1 MTSSGFPNDLLLAYY
16 GDDFTGSTDVMES
29 LTYAGLRTVLFVDPP
44 TDAQLERFQDLRAVG
59 VAGSTRSTL
68 TADMEPI
75 LGPVWQR
82 LAQLRPHIVHYKT
95 CSTFDSSVDIGSI
108 GHAIDLALKQFDSA
122 WVPLVVGAPV
132 LQRFC
137 IFGNLFA
144 RSGLDSDMFRL
155 DRHPTMMKHPITPME
170 EADLRIHLQSQT
182 QRRIGLVDVLQIAQ
196 GHNALEAR
204 VQELLDSGVE
214 LVIFDTLT
222 EDHLAAIGRVI
233 WEQAGNP
240 SNGALFTAGSSG
252 LEYALTT
259 YWQRQGW
266 IDPPPPVTWT
276 GVDTVIAV
284 SGSAS
289 PVTANQIEYALAH
302 GFLEVPVDTP
312 ALADPHRKSKEKER
326 VVSCAT
332 ELLQDGFSV
341 IVHTARGPQDPRIQA
356 TAALL
361 DRSVSGQVL
370 GNALGDILREILRRS
385 GLKRAV
391 TTGGDTSA
399 FVARRIGVQALE
411 VIGPLAPGSP
421 MCRVFGDAAINDL
434 EMTFKGGQV
443 GNLDYFLRVR
453 SGTRS
458 PEQTSN

>member
-1 MTSSGFPNDLLLAYY
+1 
-16 GDDFTGSTDVMES
+16 
-29 LTYAGLRTVLFVDPP
+29 
-44 TDAQLERFQDLRAVG
+44 
-59 VAGSTRSTL
+59 
-68 TADMEPI
+68 
-75 LGPVWQR
+75 
-82 LAQLRPHIVHYKT
+82 
-95 CSTFDSSVDIGSI
+95 
-108 GHAIDLALKQFDSA
+108 
-122 WVPLVVGAPV
+122 
-132 LQRFC
+132 
-137 IFGNLFA
+137 
-144 RSGLDSDMFRL
+144 
-155 DRHPTMMKHPITPME
+155 MMKHPITPME

-182 QRRIGLVDVLQIAQ
+182 QRRIGLVDVLQIAH
-196 GHNALEAR
+196 GHDALKAR
-204 VQELLDSGVE
+204 VRELLDDGVE

-233 WEQAGNP
+233 WEQVGTL
-240 SNGALFTAGSSG
+240 SNGALFAAGSSG

-266 IDPPPPVTWT
+266 IDPPPPVTWAGT
-276 GVDTVIAV
+276 DRIIAV

-289 PVTANQIEYALAH
+289 PVTANQIEYALDQ
-302 GFLEVPVDTP
+302 GFAEVPVDTP
-312 ALADPHRKSKEKER
+312 ALADSHRKSQEEER
-326 VVSCAT
+326 VVSLAT

-341 IVHTARGPQDPRIQA
+341 IVHTARGPEDPRIQA

-370 GNALGDILREILRRS
+370 GHALGDILKETLERT
-385 GLKRAV
+385 GLQRAV

-443 GNLDYFLRVR
+443 GNLDFFLRVR
-453 SGTRS
+453 SGTRA
-458 PEQTSN
+458 PG